1 MIKDKTASIRQ
12 KRRKDRLANE
22 GLYKRYVIVHEKCK
36 YVFDKIKPYFSGAQ
50 YADDLDNIFSA
61 ILEAQPVN
69 VSKVRQLSPFRY
81 PGGKTWLVPEIRKW
95 IKSLYF
101 RPKLFI
107 EPFAGGA
114 IISLSVAAE
123 NLADKII
130 FSEIDPDVAAVWFT
144 ILNNPKELTSNIL
157 SFDVNLQNVKE
168 LIKSNPTAIE
178 ERAFRTI
185 VKNRTQRGGILAP
198 GASLVKS
205 GENGKGLMSR
215 WYPVTLVNRIES
227 IYYIRDK
234 IQFIEADAFK
244 IIDSFKNNKSA
255 VFFIDPPYTAGGKN
269 AGTRLYSYYSIDH
282 EKLFFKMSQIKGLF
296 LMTYDDTPEV
306 IQLAKKHNYL
316 INKIPMKNT
325 HHEVKYELLIKKG

>member
-1 MIKDKTASIRQ
+1 MVKDKTASVRQ
-12 KRRKDRLANE
+12 KRRKDRLADE
-22 GLYKRYVIVHEKCK
+22 GLYKRHVIVHEKCK
-36 YVFDKIKPYFSGAQ
+36 YVFEKIKPYFSSAQ

-61 ILEAQPVN
+61 ILEARPIN

-114 IISLSVAAE
+114 IISLSIAAE

-144 ILNNPKELTSNIL
+144 ILSNPKELTSSIL
-157 SFDVNLQNVKE
+157 NFDVNLHNVKE
-168 LIKSNPTAIE
+168 LINSNPITIE

-215 WYPVTLVNRIES
+215 WYPVTLANRIEA
-227 IYYIRDK
+227 IHNIREK
-234 IQFIEADAFK
+234 IQFFETDAFK
-244 IIDSFKNNKSA
+244 IIDNYQNHKSA
-255 VFFIDPPYTAGGKN
+255 VFFIDPPYTAGGKK
-269 AGTRLYSYYSIDH
+269 AGTRLYSYSSIDH
-282 EKLFFKMSQIKGLF
+282 ERLFSKMSQIKGLF

-306 IQLAKKHNYL
+306 IRLAKKHNYI

-325 HHEVKYELLIKKG
+325 HHEVKYELMIKKG